1 MSRSGVDRGEVRRL
15 QITGGSTYIL
25 SLPKKWITERGL
37 SKRSQITL
45 TRQGISILLTPTDL
59 TSPEKPAEA
68 IISIDANEELNLI
81 TRRLV
86 STYLVGYNTIY
97 LKSPGI
103 RLDLNQRNEIKNF
116 IRRKLIGT
124 EIIAD
129 SSNEIMI
136 KVLLSYPE
144 LSVESALRRMRII
157 TSSMH
162 KDAMDALED
171 LNEELAREVIE
182 MDDEVDRFNLYVI
195 RQLKAAIDDPHIL
208 QEIGVLT
215 RRNCLGYRLITKIVE
230 RTADHAVQIVRNI
243 SMIQKPLKSEQFQ
256 KIKAMSASAISV
268 FNEIMGLLF
277 KWNFRRANEIVQKAK
292 YVAAQR
298 EEIMKFI
305 LNEAEIEEVS
315 ALSLILESVTRVSEY
330 TSDIAEI
337 VLNLNIEKALDE
349 N

>member
-1 MSRSGVDRGEVRRL
+1 
-15 QITGGSTYIL
+15 
-25 SLPKKWITERGL
+25 
-37 SKRSQITL
+37 
-45 TRQGISILLTPTDL
+45 
-59 TSPEKPAEA
+59 
-68 IISIDANEELNLI
+68 
-81 TRRLV
+81 
-86 STYLVGYNTIY
+86 
-97 LKSPGI
+97 
-103 RLDLNQRNEIKNF
+103 LDLNQRNAIKNF

-129 SSNEIMI
+129 SPEEIMA

-162 KDAMDALED
+162 GDAMDVLEG

-195 RQLKAAIDDPHIL
+195 RQLKAAIDDQQIL
-208 QEIGVLT
+208 QEIGVMT
-215 RRNCLGYRLITKIVE
+215 RRSCLGYRLITKIVE
-230 RTADHAVQIVRNI
+230 RTADHAVQIVRNV
-243 SMIQKPLKSEQFQ
+243 SLLKKPLKSEQVQ
-256 KIKAMSASAISV
+256 KIRGMSGAAISV

-277 KWNFRRANEIVQKAK
+277 KWNFQRANEIVQKAK
-292 YVAAQR
+292 YIATQR
-298 EEIMKFI
+298 EEVMKFI

-315 ALSLILESVTRVSEY
+315 ALSLIVESVTRVSEY

-349 N
+349 G